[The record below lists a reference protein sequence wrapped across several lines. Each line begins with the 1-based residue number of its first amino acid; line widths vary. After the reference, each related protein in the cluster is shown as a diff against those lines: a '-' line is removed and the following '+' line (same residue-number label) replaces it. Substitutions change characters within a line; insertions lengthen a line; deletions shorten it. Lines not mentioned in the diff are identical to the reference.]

1 MSATVAA
8 ALKKIAVAVLTDK
21 KLRRT
26 VLGIILGVIIIIIM
40 PVAAVISLFNGDI
53 EIDTDRLQT
62 LVVENLSAEEKA
74 KLQAVEDTMY
84 AIEDEMKAAGF
95 TAEKAKEAQVLYVL
109 ALSDYAEQT
118 DFVSKLAGCFAED
131 QTDEQLITAVN
142 TAFGTTLNAEDFTKV
157 MTAIRAK
164 AINTSGF
171 TDPDTKNAHDLV
183 EWAKQ
188 AHAKKWGYVWGTYG
202 EVLTES
208 MLNGK
213 VSQYPDEVGGKEE
226 YIRTHWLGGR
236 TADCIGLIKG
246 YGWYDC
252 ESGSITYGTNGKVL
266 FVLRRLVPDVADQ
279 RGVIEPFR
287 LYPKIFTRLVALAFG
302 VHNQGIYQL
311 QNILFRA
318 DIRKRVVFHGF
329 FEIDE
334 VQALDTVMLPFKQPS
349 DFVQDRSFR
358 VGHDIGGMAL
368 QKGRFCEKSCFA
380 AARTA
385 DDKNVFVCL
394 CEIPPFPHLLP
405 LVLKSVVFGGFT
417 ARSRLL
423 SSAWEN
429 THNRRETASTEK
441 KTAFFQPE
449 LRHFR
454 A

>member
-8 ALKKIAVAVLTDK
+8 ALKKIAVAILTDK

-26 VLGIILGVIIIIIM
+26 VLGIVLGVIIIIIM

-74 KLQAVEDTMY
+74 KLQAVEDTLY
-84 AIEDEMKAAGF
+84 AIDTAMTEKGF

-171 TDPDTKNAHDLV
+171 TDPDTKNAHDLA

-213 VSQYPDEVGGKEE
+213 VSQYPDEVGSKEE
-226 YIRTHWLGGR
+226 YIRTHWLGRR

-252 ESGSITYGTNGKVL
+252 ESGSIAYGTNGI
-266 FVLRRLVPDVADQ
+266 PDIGADTMFENATEKGTIDMLPETPGLALWHEGHIGIYIGNGQ
-279 RGVIEPFR
+279 VIHAANTNDGVI
-287 LYPKIFTRLVALAFG
+287 LS
-302 VHNQGIYQL
+302 
-311 QNILFRA
+311 
-318 DIRKRVVFHGF
+318 
-329 FEIDE
+329 E
-334 VQALDTVMLPFKQPS
+334 VS
-349 DFVQDRSFR
+349 GS
-358 VGHDIGGMAL
+358 
-368 QKGRFCEKSCFA
+368 
-380 AARTA
+380 
-385 DDKNVFVCL
+385 
-394 CEIPPFPHLLP
+394 
-405 LVLKSVVFGGFT
+405 GFT
-417 ARSRLL
+417 HWLKIPYISY
-423 SSAWEN
+423 E
-429 THNRRETASTEK
+429 EQTE
-441 KTAFFQPE
+441 
-449 LRHFR
+449 
-454 A
+454 

>member
-26 VLGIILGVIIIIIM
+26 VLGIVLGVIIIIIM

-74 KLQAVEDTMY
+74 KLQVVENTMY

-131 QTDEQLITAVN
+131 QTDEQLISAVN
-142 TAFGTTLNAEDFTKV
+142 SAFGTELKTEDFTKV

-171 TDPDTKNAHDLV
+171 TEPDTKNAHDLV

-188 AHAKKWGYVWGTYG
+188 THAKKWGYVWGTYG

-213 VSQYPDEVGGKEE
+213 VSQYSDEVGGKEE
-226 YIRTHWLGGR
+226 YIRTHWLGRR

-252 ESGSITYGTNGKVL
+252 ESGSITYGTNGM
-266 FVLRRLVPDVADQ
+266 PDIGADTMYENATEKGTIDTIPETPGLALWHEGHIGIYIGNGQ
-279 RGVIEPFR
+279 VIHAANTNDGVI
-287 LYPKIFTRLVALAFG
+287 LS
-302 VHNQGIYQL
+302 
-311 QNILFRA
+311 
-318 DIRKRVVFHGF
+318 
-329 FEIDE
+329 E
-334 VQALDTVMLPFKQPS
+334 VS
-349 DFVQDRSFR
+349 GS
-358 VGHDIGGMAL
+358 
-368 QKGRFCEKSCFA
+368 
-380 AARTA
+380 
-385 DDKNVFVCL
+385 
-394 CEIPPFPHLLP
+394 
-405 LVLKSVVFGGFT
+405 GFT
-417 ARSRLL
+417 HWLKIPYIDYDEPIEK
-423 SSAWEN
+423 EN
-429 THNRRETASTEK
+429 
-441 KTAFFQPE
+441 
-449 LRHFR
+449 
-454 A
+454 

>member
-26 VLGIILGVIIIIIM
+26 VLGIVLGVIIIIIM

-74 KLQAVEDTMY
+74 KLQAVEDMMK
-84 AIEDEMKAAGF
+84 AIEVAMTEKGF

-171 TDPDTKNAHDLV
+171 TDPDTKNAHDLA

-246 YGWYDC
+246 YGWLNTQTGTI
-252 ESGSITYGTNGKVL
+252 EYGTNGM
-266 FVLRRLVPDVADQ
+266 PDIGADTMYENATEKGTIDTLPETPGLALWHEGHIGIYIGNGQ
-279 RGVIEPFR
+279 VIHAANTNDGVI
-287 LYPKIFTRLVALAFG
+287 LS
-302 VHNQGIYQL
+302 
-311 QNILFRA
+311 
-318 DIRKRVVFHGF
+318 
-329 FEIDE
+329 E
-334 VQALDTVMLPFKQPS
+334 VS
-349 DFVQDRSFR
+349 GS
-358 VGHDIGGMAL
+358 
-368 QKGRFCEKSCFA
+368 
-380 AARTA
+380 
-385 DDKNVFVCL
+385 
-394 CEIPPFPHLLP
+394 
-405 LVLKSVVFGGFT
+405 GFT
-417 ARSRLL
+417 HWLKIPYISY
-423 SSAWEN
+423 E
-429 THNRRETASTEK
+429 EQTE
-441 KTAFFQPE
+441 
-449 LRHFR
+449 
-454 A
+454 

>member
-62 LVVENLSAEEKA
+62 LVVENLSTEEKA
-74 KLQAVEDTMY
+74 KLQVVENTMY

-131 QTDEQLITAVN
+131 QTDEQLISAVN
-142 TAFGTTLNAEDFTKV
+142 SAFGTELKTEDFTKV

-171 TDPDTKNAHDLV
+171 TEPDTKNAHDLV

-188 AHAKKWGYVWGTYG
+188 THAKKWGYVWGTYG

-226 YIRTHWLGGR
+226 YIRTHWLGRR

-252 ESGSITYGTNGKVL
+252 ESGSITYGTNGM
-266 FVLRRLVPDVADQ
+266 PDIGADTMYENATEKGTIDTIPETPGLALWHEGHIGIYIGNGQ
-279 RGVIEPFR
+279 VIHAANTNDGVI
-287 LYPKIFTRLVALAFG
+287 LS
-302 VHNQGIYQL
+302 
-311 QNILFRA
+311 
-318 DIRKRVVFHGF
+318 
-329 FEIDE
+329 E
-334 VQALDTVMLPFKQPS
+334 VS
-349 DFVQDRSFR
+349 GS
-358 VGHDIGGMAL
+358 
-368 QKGRFCEKSCFA
+368 
-380 AARTA
+380 
-385 DDKNVFVCL
+385 
-394 CEIPPFPHLLP
+394 
-405 LVLKSVVFGGFT
+405 GFT
-417 ARSRLL
+417 HWLKIPYIDYDEPIEK
-423 SSAWEN
+423 EN
-429 THNRRETASTEK
+429 
-441 KTAFFQPE
+441 
-449 LRHFR
+449 
-454 A
+454 

>member
-8 ALKKIAVAVLTDK
+8 ALKKIAVAILTDK

-26 VLGIILGVIIIIIM
+26 VLGIVLGVIIIIIM

-84 AIEDEMKAAGF
+84 AIENEMKAAGF

-118 DFVSKLAGCFAED
+118 DFVSKLVGCFAEE
-131 QTDEQLITAVN
+131 QTDEQLISAVN
-142 TAFGTTLNAEDFTKV
+142 TAFGTELKTEDFTKV

-171 TDPDTKNAHDLV
+171 TDPDTKNAHDLA

-202 EVLTES
+202 DVLTEAV
-208 MLNGK
+208 LNGK

-246 YGWYDC
+246 YGWYNC
-252 ESGSITYGTNGKVL
+252 ESGSIAYGTNGM
-266 FVLRRLVPDVADQ
+266 PDIGADTMYENATEKGTIDTLPETPGLALWHEGHIGIYIGNGQ
-279 RGVIEPFR
+279 VIHAANTNDGVI
-287 LYPKIFTRLVALAFG
+287 LS
-302 VHNQGIYQL
+302 
-311 QNILFRA
+311 
-318 DIRKRVVFHGF
+318 
-329 FEIDE
+329 E
-334 VQALDTVMLPFKQPS
+334 VS
-349 DFVQDRSFR
+349 GS
-358 VGHDIGGMAL
+358 
-368 QKGRFCEKSCFA
+368 
-380 AARTA
+380 
-385 DDKNVFVCL
+385 
-394 CEIPPFPHLLP
+394 
-405 LVLKSVVFGGFT
+405 GFT
-417 ARSRLL
+417 HWLKIPYISY
-423 SSAWEN
+423 E
-429 THNRRETASTEK
+429 EQTE
-441 KTAFFQPE
+441 
-449 LRHFR
+449 
-454 A
+454 